1 MWKKFVSNLQN
12 GDYRVLYRA
21 LVYFVSKFLGLILA
35 LPTII
40 ILWIL
45 KPFFWVRVGKLHHAR
60 IGHLALETDLF
71 LRKRQLGIFP
81 EGPFYCFLCDS
92 RGVANRQLLTM
103 FKRVMRI
110 YESRV
115 LVAFYDGMLPFLRRT
130 PFYQPL
136 GLKNNEYFE
145 FNNGEP
151 SVSFTRD
158 EIQRGRELLKNMN
171 IDIDTENYVCVFAR
185 DNAFLENTMTYN
197 DWSYHDRRN
206 SNIDNFIE
214 AIKFLIEKG
223 LTVIRVGSVVNKPI
237 SFSHP
242 RLIDYSVSEH
252 QCEFLD
258 IFLVGT
264 CKFFLGASSGIGDV
278 ANPFNIPKLNV
289 DMAEYG
295 IVPIGKNC
303 LYIPKKHK
311 FTKTGQYLH
320 FKEAFGIKLKQYSA
334 NSQELGL
341 EFEDNSPEDILQAAE
356 EMFARLEGSFK
367 YSISEEKLMQA
378 FQELWSNSDI
388 ICRDVPTP
396 IGIEWLKQNKD
407 LYF

>member
-1 MWKKFVSNLQN
+1 MWKKFVTNLQN

-21 LVYFVSKFLGLILA
+21 LVYFVFKFLGLILA
-35 LPTII
+35 LPII
-40 ILWIL
+40 IALWIL

-81 EGPFYCFLCDS
+81 DGPFYCFLCDS

-110 YESRV
+110 YEGRIFVSI
-115 LVAFYDGMLPFLRRT
+115 FDGMLPFLRRT

-171 IDIDTENYVCVFAR
+171 VDIDTENYVCVFAR
-185 DNAFLENTMTYN
+185 DNTFLRNTMAHN
-197 DWSYHDRRN
+197 DWSYNDRRN
-206 SNIDNFIE
+206 SDIDNFIE

-242 RLIDYSVSEH
+242 RLIDYSLSEY

-258 IFLVGT
+258 IFLIGK
-264 CKFFLGASSGIGDV
+264 CRFFLGSPSGIGDV
-278 ANPFNIPKLNV
+278 ALLFDIPRLSV
-289 DMAEYG
+289 GFAEFG
-295 IVPIGKNC
+295 IVPPGKNC

-311 FTKTGQYLH
+311 YKKTGQYLH
-320 FKEAFGIKLKQYSA
+320 FNDAFKIKLKPYSINA
-334 NSQELGL
+334 HELGL
-341 EFEDNSPEDILQAAE
+341 ELEDNSSEDILE
-356 EMFARLEGSFK
+356 VTREMLGRLEGVFS
-367 YSISEEKLMQA
+367 YSAGEKKLINAYQN
-378 FQELWSNSDI
+378 LWSQSDVL
-388 ICRDVPTP
+388 CKDVPTP